1 MKKYVRTLAII
12 SAGTLLV
19 FSGVVNGQRSGNDA
33 GTSQVTWKNAPV
45 QIVESTAS
53 AGAQVAKDEETG
65 RIRAARPGELPESP
79 VGRATQIIEYPNGG
93 KLAIA
98 GDDLMNHSI
107 AVAVKNADGS
117 VTLQVG
123 HSADAKTQPEVK

>member
-1 MKKYVRTLAII
+1 MKKYVRTLATI

-19 FSGVVNGQRSGNDA
+19 FSGVASGQRSGNDA
-33 GTSQVTWKNAPV
+33 ATSQVTWENAPA
-45 QIVESTAS
+45 QILESSAS

-65 RIRAARPGELPESP
+65 RIRAVRPGELPDEP

-123 HSADAKTQPEVK
+123 HSTDVKTQPEVK